1 MHFGWKLF
9 NGYLIG
15 PKVDLSGANL
25 ENVSLKGVNL
35 KGTKLDGSIL
45 DYVSSGGIKGD
56 PESLPKGWS
65 KINGY
70 LVGPGAYLYRA
81 NLNGENLE
89 GVNLTD
95 AYCEG
100 IKLEGAILTD
110 ANLTRT
116 NLFGAKIETPKLFSV
131 SYLKTTEC

>member
-1 MHFGWKLF
+1 M
-9 NGYLIG
+9 
-15 PKVDLSGANL
+15 
-25 ENVSLKGVNL
+25 
-35 KGTKLDGSIL
+35 
-45 DYVSSGGIKGD
+45 
-56 PESLPKGWS
+56 PKGWS

-116 NLFGAKIETPKLFSV
+116 NLFGAKIESVVSGGIKGSPKNREMPFGWKLFNG
-131 SYLKTTEC
+131 YLIGPKVDLSGANLENVALKVLNIKVTTLVGAILDIGAFAE